1 MAETRDELELLRRI
15 TPEALAELGLPM
27 IAYVKPVEVAPGQ
40 TGFGIFSAK
49 GEQVGMA
56 PTRET
61 AFIAVR
67 QHELQPV
74 SVH

>member
-1 MAETRDELELLRRI
+1 MADQLDQLEKLRKI
-15 TPEALAELGLPM
+15 TPEALGTLGLPM
-27 IAYVKPVEVAPGQ
+27 IAYVKPIELGQ
-40 TGFGIFSAK
+40 GQKGFGIFSAN
-49 GEQVGMA
+49 GEQVGVA

-67 QHELQPV
+67 QHELHPV